1 MGKNNIKLPASFNFQ
16 TDIPVR
22 ITDLNYG
29 GHLGNDSVL
38 SLVHEARM
46 QFLHSLGYSEM
57 NFAGVSLI
65 MSELAVDFKTE
76 MMYGDI
82 AVIGVAVSDVSRVT
96 FDLIYQIRVDKNGKS
111 VIAANIRTG
120 MVCFDYDAKKIR
132 PIPEEALEKIRS

>member
-1 MGKNNIKLPASFNFQ
+1 MGKNNITIPASFNFQ
-16 TDIPVR
+16 TNIPVR

-57 NFAGVSLI
+57 DFGGVSLI

-82 AVIGVAVSDVSRVT
+82 AVISVAVSDISKVT
-96 FDLIYQIRVDKNGKS
+96 FDLIYQIRVDKNGRQA
-111 VIAANIRTG
+111 VAANIRTG
-120 MVCFDYDAKKIR
+120 MVCFDYDAKRIR
-132 PIPEEALEKIRS
+132 PIPEEALKKIKP